1 MLQHVSLFFDVMKLN
16 NLLVALLIIDCV
28 KYIFVEVLFS
38 SSHLLKQNIDIIG
51 QEVAYG
57 LKLETQGGPH
67 QVRHDTG
74 EGDIATG

>member
-1 MLQHVSLFFDVMKLN
+1 M
-16 NLLVALLIIDCV
+16 LLIDWLIMM
-28 KYIFVEVLFS
+28 YIFVYLLFS
-38 SSHLLKQNIDIIG
+38 SGNLQKQNIVIIG